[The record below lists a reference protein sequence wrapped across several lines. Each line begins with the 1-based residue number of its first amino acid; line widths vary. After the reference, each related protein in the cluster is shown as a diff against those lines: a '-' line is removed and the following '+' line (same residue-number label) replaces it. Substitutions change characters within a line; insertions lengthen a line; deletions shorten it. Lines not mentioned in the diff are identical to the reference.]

1 MPGCL
6 FSRNGPNS
14 YFLGSSAGF
23 AGAGAA
29 GAPGAGAAGA
39 PGAGA
44 GAGAGAVTAGAS
56 FFGSSAFLQARV
68 KVNDTARTRE
78 NNNTKALFI
87 T

>member
-23 AGAGAA
+23 A
-29 GAPGAGAAGA
+29 GAGAAGA